1 MMPVELLGVGVAPR
15 HHRGPLG
22 DAQIG
27 LSQPYSVP
35 AGEAIEPLDR
45 GMQQLGVGRKRD
57 GLGLHGGVDRDPLEV
72 PRAQRAGLVRDPQAL
87 GQ

>member
-1 MMPVELLGVGVAPR
+1 MPVELLGVRVAPR

-22 DAQIG
+22 DAHIG

-35 AGEAIEPLDR
+35 AGEAIEPLDG
-45 GMQQLGVGRKRD
+45 GMQQLGVGRECD
-57 GLGLHGGVDRDPLEV
+57 GLGLHGGIDRDPLEI

-87 GQ
+87 G